1 MTPLPPSESSGQ
13 VSEVAEAKDGMSS
26 IVAIA
31 IMTLIAVGV
40 GAFTGL
46 HLLVTAERVVDAR
59 KNVTPPPVASVYTG
73 SARLRK
79 LSPIVTNLAAPANNW
94 ARVEASIVTDSL
106 NDEEAGIMAAHI
118 SEDIV
123 AYLRSASASQFEGA
137 RGLQHLRDDLTER
150 ANIRSAGKVRELIVE
165 TLVIQ

>member
-1 MTPLPPSESSGQ
+1 MRLT
-13 VSEVAEAKDGMSS
+13 A
-26 IVAIA
+26 AIF
-31 IMTLIAVGV
+31 ILTLIAVGV
-40 GAFTGL
+40 GALAGL
-46 HLLVTAERVVDAR
+46 HLIATAERVVDAR
-59 KNVTPPPVASVYTG
+59 KSAAPPPVATRYAG

-94 ARVEASIVTDSL
+94 ARVEASMVTDSL
-106 NDEEAGIMAAHI
+106 NDEEAGILAAHI

-123 AYLRSASASQFEGA
+123 AYLRSASVAQFEGA

-150 ANIRSAGKVRELIVE
+150 ANVRSSGKVRELIIE

>member
-1 MTPLPPSESSGQ
+1 MRLT
-13 VSEVAEAKDGMSS
+13 A
-26 IVAIA
+26 AIFLL
-31 IMTLIAVGV
+31 TLIAVGA
-40 GAFTGL
+40 GALAGL
-46 HLLVTAERVVDAR
+46 NLIATAERVVDAR
-59 KNVTPPPVASVYTG
+59 KSAAPPPVAAMYAG

-94 ARVEASIVTDSL
+94 ARVEASMVTESL
-106 NDEEAGIMAAHI
+106 NDEEAGILAAHI

-123 AYLRSASASQFEGA
+123 VYLRSASVAQFEGA

-150 ANIRSAGKVRELIVE
+150 ANVRSSGKVRELIIE

>member
-1 MTPLPPSESSGQ
+1 LDKASDI
-13 VSEVAEAKDGMSS
+13 AETQDDMQS
-26 IVAIA
+26 IMAVAIL
-31 IMTLIAVGV
+31 TLIAI
-40 GAFTGL
+40 GAGAVTGL

-59 KNVTPPPVASVYTG
+59 KSVNAPPVASAYAG

-94 ARVEASIVTDSL
+94 ARIEASMVTESL
-106 NDEEAGIMAAHI
+106 NDEEAGILAAHI

-123 AYLRSASASQFEGA
+123 AYLRSASVSQFEGA
-137 RGLQHLRDDLTER
+137 RGLRHLRDDLTER
-150 ANIRSAGKVRELIVE
+150 ANVRSSGKVRELIIE

>member
-1 MTPLPPSESSGQ
+1 MRLT
-13 VSEVAEAKDGMSS
+13 A
-26 IVAIA
+26 AIFLL
-31 IMTLIAVGV
+31 TLIAVGA
-40 GAFTGL
+40 GALAGL
-46 HLLVTAERVVDAR
+46 HLLAMAERVVDAR
-59 KNVTPPPVASVYTG
+59 KNAAPPPLASRYAG

-94 ARVEASIVTDSL
+94 ARVEASMVTDSL
-106 NDEEAGIMAAHI
+106 NDEEAGILAAHI

-123 AYLRSASASQFEGA
+123 VYLRSASAAQFEGA

-150 ANIRSAGKVRELIVE
+150 ASVRSSGKVRELIIE